1 MFILLWISGAV
12 YCPFISIWKTLSS
25 IWCRADLLVTKISQ
39 FLFVRSALVSPSCL
53 KDSFSEYRIFG
64 KVFFFLQHI
73 EYIIPLP
80 SGSIIYAENLTVNL
94 EDLRI
99 QWLVFLLLLSRFS
112 LSLPGLCVYITWS
125 LLSFLNMLIIVFL
138 SNLGSFWPWISSNT
152 LSAPSFLSPILLGF
166 SLCYVDT
173 VSELSSLFICL
184 NSFFLYFS
192 QIIET
197 QMTYIQAY
205 QFFSD
210 SSDLLLSSHKEF

>member
-1 MFILLWISGAV
+1 MAHFSPATFRIL
-12 YCPFISIWKTLSS
+12 
-25 IWCRADLLVTKISQ
+25 
-39 FLFVRSALVSPSCL
+39 
-53 KDSFSEYRIFG
+53 
-64 KVFFFLQHI
+64 
-73 EYIIPLP
+73 
-80 SGSIIYAENLTVNL
+80 
-94 EDLRI
+94 
-99 QWLVFLLLLSRFS
+99 S

-125 LLSFLNMLIIVFL
+125 LLSFLNILIIVFYQIWEASGHEFL
-138 SNLGSFWPWISSNT
+138 QILFLP
-152 LSAPSFLSPILLGF
+152 LPSFLSPILLGF

-210 SSDLLLSSHKEF
+210 SSDLLLSSHKEFSNFSYCTFSIPEFLFFFNLFFMCTVSISLLIFSHWQDLVLMISFKFLNMVSVRVGSKFSPTLPLHSQQIPCAQYRTCWQAHKSYWM